1 MILSKNEIDELMKLD
16 PPLVEDMI
24 DPDTQIQVN
33 GCELTVDRIF
43 AFAGTGSGSGAG
55 VGTDAS
61 IGTGAGAIAFE
72 NSERVLSECTELTFD
87 DDGWIDLPAG
97 SYKIVSREIVH
108 IPKDAIAIARP
119 RSSLLRCA
127 VSVETAV
134 WDAGYEGK
142 SECLLI
148 VFNGAGF
155 RLKRGARV
163 VQLLFMGLASG
174 TEGYDGVY
182 QGYLG

>member
-24 DPDTQIQVN
+24 DPDMQIQVN
-33 GCELTVDRIF
+33 GCELTVDHIF
-43 AFAGTGSGSGAG
+43 AFAGAGSGS
-55 VGTDAS
+55 
-61 IGTGAGAIAFE
+61 GAGAIAFE
-72 NSERVLSECTELTFD
+72 NSERVLSECTELAFD

-148 VFNGAGF
+148 VFNEAGF

-163 VQLLFMGLASG
+163 VQLLFMGLASE
-174 TEGYDGVY
+174 TEGYAGVY
-182 QGYLG
+182 QGYLAHPRYD

>member
-1 MILSKNEIDELMKLD
+1 MILSKNEINELMKLD

-43 AFAGTGSGSGAG
+43 AFAGAGS
-55 VGTDAS
+55 
-61 IGTGAGAIAFE
+61 GAGAIAFE
-72 NSERVLSECTELTFD
+72 NSERVLSECTELAFD

-97 SYKIVSREIVH
+97 SYKIVSREVVH

-148 VFNGAGF
+148 VFNEAGF

-174 TEGYDGVY
+174 TGGYDGVY

>member
-43 AFAGTGSGSGAG
+43 TFAGTGSGTGAG
-55 VGTDAS
+55 TS
-61 IGTGAGAIAFE
+61 TGAGAIAFE

-148 VFNGAGF
+148 VFNEAGF
-155 RLKRGARV
+155 RLKHGARV

>member
-33 GCELTVDRIF
+33 GCELTVDRVF
-43 AFAGTGSGSGAG
+43 AFAGAGSG
-55 VGTDAS
+55 V
-61 IGTGAGAIAFE
+61 GAIAFE

-87 DDGWIDLPAG
+87 DDDDGWIDLPAG
-97 SYKIVSREIVH
+97 SYKIVSKEIVH

-119 RSSLLRCA
+119 RSSLLRCG

-148 VFNGAGF
+148 VFNKDGF
-155 RLKRGARV
+155 RMKRGARV
-163 VQLLFMGLASG
+163 VQLLFMMLASG
-174 TEGYDGVY
+174 TDGYDGAY
-182 QGYLG
+182 QGYLV

>member
-1 MILSKNEIDELMKLD
+1 MILSKNEINELMKLD

-24 DPDTQIQVN
+24 DPNTQVQVN

-43 AFAGTGSGSGAG
+43 AFANAGFGSDAGASTGT
-55 VGTDAS
+55 
-61 IGTGAGAIAFE
+61 GAIAFE
-72 NSERVLSECTELTFD
+72 NSERVLSKCTELTFE

-97 SYKIVSREIVH
+97 SYKIVSREVVH

-134 WDAGYEGK
+134 WDAGYVGK

-148 VFNGAGF
+148 VFNEAGF

-163 VQLLFMGLASG
+163 VQLLFMGLASE
-174 TEGYDGVY
+174 TEGYDGAY
-182 QGYLG
+182 QGYLTQLPT

>member
-1 MILSKNEIDELMKLD
+1 MILSKNEINELMKLD

-43 AFAGTGSGSGAG
+43 AFAGTGTSTS
-55 VGTDAS
+55 
-61 IGTGAGAIAFE
+61 AGAIAFE

-97 SYKIVSREIVH
+97 SYKIVSREVVH

-148 VFNGAGF
+148 VFNEAGF

>member
-43 AFAGTGSGSGAG
+43 AFAGVGS
-55 VGTDAS
+55 
-61 IGTGAGAIAFE
+61 GTGAGAIAFE
-72 NSERVLSECTELTFD
+72 NSERVLSECTELAFD
-87 DDGWIDLPAG
+87 DDGWIELPAG
-97 SYKIVSREIVH
+97 SYKIISREIVH

-142 SECLLI
+142 SECLLV
-148 VFNGAGF
+148 VFNECGF

-174 TEGYDGVY
+174 TDGYDGVY
-182 QGYLG
+182 QGYTG

>member
-24 DPDTQIQVN
+24 DPDTQIQVS

-43 AFAGTGSGSGAG
+43 AFAGAGSGNS
-55 VGTDAS
+55 
-61 IGTGAGAIAFE
+61 TGAGAIAFE
-72 NSERVLSECTELTFD
+72 NSERVLSECAELAFG
-87 DDGWIDLPAG
+87 DDGWINLPAG

-148 VFNGAGF
+148 VFNEAGF

-163 VQLLFMGLASG
+163 VQLLFMGLASE
-174 TEGYDGVY
+174 TAGYDGMY
-182 QGYLG
+182 QGYMTNSRHE

>member
-24 DPDTQIQVN
+24 DPDAQIQVN

-43 AFAGTGSGSGAG
+43 AFAGA
-55 VGTDAS
+55 
-61 IGTGAGAIAFE
+61 GAGAIAFE
-72 NSERVLSECTELTFD
+72 NSERVLSECPELAFD

-108 IPKDAIAIARP
+108 IPKDTIAIARP

-148 VFNGAGF
+148 VFNEAGF

-174 TEGYDGVY
+174 TEGYAGAY

>member
-24 DPDTQIQVN
+24 DPATQIQVN

-43 AFAGTGSGSGAG
+43 AFAGVSSGNS
-55 VGTDAS
+55 
-61 IGTGAGAIAFE
+61 TGAGAIAFE

-148 VFNGAGF
+148 VFNAAGF

-163 VQLLFMGLASG
+163 VQLLFMGLASE
-174 TEGYDGVY
+174 TTGYDGMY

>member
-43 AFAGTGSGSGAG
+43 SFAGAGS
-55 VGTDAS
+55 D
-61 IGTGAGAIAFE
+61 TGAGAIAFE
-72 NSERVLSECTELTFD
+72 NSERVLSECTELAFD

-148 VFNGAGF
+148 VFNEAGF
-155 RLKRGARV
+155 RLKHGARV
-163 VQLLFMGLASG
+163 VQLLFMGLASE
-174 TEGYDGVY
+174 TEGYAGVY
-182 QGYLG
+182 QGYMAHSRHD

>member
-43 AFAGTGSGSGAG
+43 AFAGAGS
-55 VGTDAS
+55 
-61 IGTGAGAIAFE
+61 GAGAIAFE
-72 NSERVLSECTELTFD
+72 NGERVLSECTELAFD
-87 DDGWIDLPAG
+87 GDGWIDLPAG
-97 SYKIVSREIVH
+97 SYKIVSREVVH

-148 VFNGAGF
+148 VFNEAGF

-182 QGYLG
+182 QGYSG

>member
-1 MILSKNEIDELMKLD
+1 MILSKNEIDELMKLE

-43 AFAGTGSGSGAG
+43 SFAGTGSGSGAG
-55 VGTDAS
+55 TSV
-61 IGTGAGAIAFE
+61 GAIAFE

-87 DDGWIDLPAG
+87 DDGWIDLPDG

-148 VFNGAGF
+148 VFNKAGF

-163 VQLLFMGLASG
+163 VQLLFMGLASE
-174 TEGYDGVY
+174 TEGYAGVY
-182 QGYLG
+182 QGYRG

>member
-43 AFAGTGSGSGAG
+43 AFAGAG
-55 VGTDAS
+55 TN
-61 IGTGAGAIAFE
+61 TGAGAIAFE
-72 NSERVLSECTELTFD
+72 NSERVLSECTELAFD

-148 VFNGAGF
+148 VFNEAGF

-163 VQLLFMGLASG
+163 VQLLFMGLASE
-174 TEGYDGVY
+174 TEGYAGVY
-182 QGYLG
+182 QGYMAHSRHD

>member
-1 MILSKNEIDELMKLD
+1 MVDSMILSKNEIDELMKLD

-33 GCELTVDRIF
+33 GCELTVDRVF
-43 AFAGTGSGSGAG
+43 AFVSAGAG
-55 VGTDAS
+55 
-61 IGTGAGAIAFE
+61 IGAIAFE

-97 SYKIVSREIVH
+97 SYKIVSKEIVH
-108 IPKDAIAIARP
+108 IPKDVIAIARP
-119 RSSLLRCA
+119 RSSLLRCG

-148 VFNGAGF
+148 VFNECGF
-155 RLKRGARV
+155 RMKRGARV
-163 VQLLFMGLASG
+163 VQLLFMMLASG
-174 TEGYDGVY
+174 TEGYDGAY
-182 QGYLG
+182 QGYLV

>member
-43 AFAGTGSGSGAG
+43 AFAGAG
-55 VGTDAS
+55 TS
-61 IGTGAGAIAFE
+61 TGAGAIAFE
-72 NSERVLSECTELTFD
+72 NSERVLSECTELAFD

-97 SYKIVSREIVH
+97 SYKIISREIVH

-148 VFNGAGF
+148 VFNEAGF

-163 VQLLFMGLASG
+163 VQLLFMGLASE
-174 TEGYDGVY
+174 TEGYAGVY
-182 QGYLG
+182 QGYMTHSRHD

>member
-43 AFAGTGSGSGAG
+43 AFAG
-55 VGTDAS
+55 AS
-61 IGTGAGAIAFE
+61 TNTGAGAIAFE
-72 NSERVLSECTELTFD
+72 NSERVLSECAELAFD

-119 RSSLLRCA
+119 RSSLLRSA

-148 VFNGAGF
+148 VFNEAGF

-163 VQLLFMGLASG
+163 LQLLFMGLASE
-174 TEGYDGVY
+174 TEGYAGVY
-182 QGYLG
+182 QGYMVHSRYD

>member
-1 MILSKNEIDELMKLD
+1 MILSKNEINELMKLD

-43 AFAGTGSGSGAG
+43 AFAGAGA
-55 VGTDAS
+55 S
-61 IGTGAGAIAFE
+61 RGTGAGAIAFE
-72 NSERVLSECTELTFD
+72 NSERVLSECAELTFD
-87 DDGWIDLPAG
+87 DDGWIYLPAG

-134 WDAGYEGK
+134 WDAGYKGK

-148 VFNGAGF
+148 VFNEAGF

-182 QGYLG
+182 QGYMTHSRHD

>member
-43 AFAGTGSGSGAG
+43 AFAGA
-55 VGTDAS
+55 DA
-61 IGTGAGAIAFE
+61 GAGAIAFE
-72 NSERVLSECTELTFD
+72 NSERVLSECAELAFD

-97 SYKIVSREIVH
+97 SYKMVSKEIVH

-127 VSVETAV
+127 VTVETAV

-148 VFNGAGF
+148 VFNEAGF

>member
-1 MILSKNEIDELMKLD
+1 MILSKNEINELMKLD

-43 AFAGTGSGSGAG
+43 AFAGAGSGSGTGAST
-55 VGTDAS
+55 GTS
-61 IGTGAGAIAFE
+61 TGAGAIAFE
-72 NSERVLSECTELTFD
+72 NSERVLSECTELAFGG
-87 DDGWIDLPAG
+87 DGWIDLPAG
-97 SYKIVSREIVH
+97 SYKIVSSEIVH

-119 RSSLLRCA
+119 RSSLLRSA

-148 VFNGAGF
+148 VFNEAGF
-155 RLKRGARV
+155 KLKRGARV
-163 VQLLFMGLASG
+163 VQLLFMGLASE
-174 TEGYDGVY
+174 TDGYAGAY
-182 QGYLG
+182 QGYLIS

>member
-1 MILSKNEIDELMKLD
+1 M
-16 PPLVEDMI
+16 
-24 DPDTQIQVN
+24 
-33 GCELTVDRIF
+33 
-43 AFAGTGSGSGAG
+43 
-55 VGTDAS
+55 
-61 IGTGAGAIAFE
+61 
-72 NSERVLSECTELTFD
+72 LSECTELAFD

-108 IPKDAIAIARP
+108 IPKELIAIARP

-163 VQLLFMGLASG
+163 VQLLFMGLASE

>member
-16 PPLVEDMI
+16 PPLVEDMV

-43 AFAGTGSGSGAG
+43 AFAGAGS
-55 VGTDAS
+55 
-61 IGTGAGAIAFE
+61 GAIAFE
-72 NSERVLSECTELTFD
+72 NSERVLSECTELAFD
-87 DDGWIDLPAG
+87 DDDWIDLPAG

-108 IPKDAIAIARP
+108 IPKELIAIARP

>member
-1 MILSKNEIDELMKLD
+1 MILSKNEINELMKLD

-43 AFAGTGSGSGAG
+43 AFAGVSSGAG
-55 VGTDAS
+55 SGNS
-61 IGTGAGAIAFE
+61 IGAGAIAFE

-108 IPKDAIAIARP
+108 IPKDAIA
-119 RSSLLRCA
+119 
-127 VSVETAV
+127 
-134 WDAGYEGK
+134 
-142 SECLLI
+142 
-148 VFNGAGF
+148 
-155 RLKRGARV
+155 
-163 VQLLFMGLASG
+163 
-174 TEGYDGVY
+174 
-182 QGYLG
+182 

>member
-43 AFAGTGSGSGAG
+43 AFAGAGS
-55 VGTDAS
+55 
-61 IGTGAGAIAFE
+61 GAIAFE
-72 NSERVLSECTELTFD
+72 NSERVLSECTELAFD

-108 IPKDAIAIARP
+108 IPKELIAIARP

-163 VQLLFMGLASG
+163 VQLLFMGLASE

>member
-43 AFAGTGSGSGAG
+43 AFAGAGS
-55 VGTDAS
+55 
-61 IGTGAGAIAFE
+61 GAIAFE
-72 NSERVLSECTELTFD
+72 NSERVLSECTELAFD

-148 VFNGAGF
+148 VFNEAGF

-163 VQLLFMGLASG
+163 VQLLFMGLASE
-174 TEGYDGVY
+174 TEGYAGVY

>member
-1 MILSKNEIDELMKLD
+1 MILSKNEINELMKLD

-43 AFAGTGSGSGAG
+43 AFAG
-55 VGTDAS
+55 
-61 IGTGAGAIAFE
+61 AGAIAFG
-72 NSERVLSECTELTFD
+72 NSERVLSEYTELAFD

-148 VFNGAGF
+148 VFNEAGF

-163 VQLLFMGLASG
+163 VQLLFMGLASE
-174 TEGYDGVY
+174 TEGYAGVY

>member
-43 AFAGTGSGSGAG
+43 AFAGAGS
-55 VGTDAS
+55 GTDA
-61 IGTGAGAIAFE
+61 GTRTGAGAIAFE
-72 NSERVLSECTELTFD
+72 NSERALSECTELAFD
-87 DDGWIDLPAG
+87 DGGWIDLPAG

-119 RSSLLRCA
+119 RSSLLRSA

-148 VFNGAGF
+148 VFNEAGF

-163 VQLLFMGLASG
+163 VQLLFMGLASE
-174 TEGYDGVY
+174 TEGYTGVY
-182 QGYLG
+182 QGYMAHSRHD

>member
-24 DPDTQIQVN
+24 DPATQIQVN

-43 AFAGTGSGSGAG
+43 AFAGAGSGNDAG
-55 VGTDAS
+55 KS
-61 IGTGAGAIAFE
+61 TGAGAIAFE
-72 NSERVLSECTELTFD
+72 NSERVLSECTELEFD
-87 DDGWIDLPAG
+87 DYGWIDLPAG

-148 VFNGAGF
+148 VFNEAGF
-155 RLKRGARV
+155 KLKRGARV
-163 VQLLFMGLASG
+163 VQLLFMGLASE
-174 TEGYDGVY
+174 TTGYDGVY
-182 QGYLG
+182 QGYMAHPRHD

>member
-43 AFAGTGSGSGAG
+43 AFAGAGS
-55 VGTDAS
+55 
-61 IGTGAGAIAFE
+61 GAGAIAFE
-72 NSERVLSECTELTFD
+72 NSERVLSECTELAFD

-163 VQLLFMGLASG
+163 VQLLFMGLASE
-174 TEGYDGVY
+174 TEGYAGVY
-182 QGYLG
+182 QGYLAHSRYD

>member
-43 AFAGTGSGSGAG
+43 AFAGAGS
-55 VGTDAS
+55 
-61 IGTGAGAIAFE
+61 GAGAIAFE
-72 NSERVLSECTELTFD
+72 NSERVLSECTELAFD
-87 DDGWIDLPAG
+87 DGGWIDLPAG

-148 VFNGAGF
+148 VFNEAGF

-163 VQLLFMGLASG
+163 VQLLFMGLASE
-174 TEGYDGVY
+174 TEGYAGVY
-182 QGYLG
+182 QGYMAHSRHD

>member
-43 AFAGTGSGSGAG
+43 TFAGT
-55 VGTDAS
+55 
-61 IGTGAGAIAFE
+61 GAIAFE

-97 SYKIVSREIVH
+97 SYKIVSREVVH

-148 VFNGAGF
+148 VFNEAGF

>member
-43 AFAGTGSGSGAG
+43 TFAGA
-55 VGTDAS
+55 
-61 IGTGAGAIAFE
+61 GAGAIAFE
-72 NSERVLSECTELTFD
+72 NSERVLSECTELAFD
-87 DDGWIDLPAG
+87 GDGWIDLPAG
-97 SYKIVSREIVH
+97 SYKIVSREVVH

-134 WDAGYEGK
+134 WDAGYDGK

-148 VFNGAGF
+148 VFNEAGF

-163 VQLLFMGLASG
+163 VQLLFMGLASE

-182 QGYLG
+182 QGYLAHPDMPKYP